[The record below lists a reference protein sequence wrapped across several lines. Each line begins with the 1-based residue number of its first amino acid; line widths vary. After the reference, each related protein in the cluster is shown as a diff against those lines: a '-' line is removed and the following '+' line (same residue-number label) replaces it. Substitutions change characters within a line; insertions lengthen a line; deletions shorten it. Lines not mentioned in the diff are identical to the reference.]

1 MRLGDLGAEVIK
13 VEPKTGD
20 PARGMI
26 RIIGTMV
33 GIKGQNYYFKNNN
46 RNKRS
51 IALHLT
57 TERGMEIFPKLI
69 DVAPQMAISG
79 VDREATTC
87 II

>member
-1 MRLGDLGAEVIK
+1 M
-13 VEPKTGD
+13 
-20 PARGMI
+20 

-51 IALHLT
+51 ITLDLT
-57 TERGMEIFPKLI
+57 TERGMEIFLKLI
-69 DVAPQMAISG
+69 EVTPDVAIPE
-79 VDREATTC
+79 VDREATTY